1 MFILFTGTNIISTI
15 FLIVNATLG
24 AGLLNFPQAFDKAGG
39 LVTSISV
46 QLVLLVFIT
55 TTLIILANCS
65 DITNTYCMQDM
76 FANFY
81 GQKSFL
87 LCAFCIMIY
96 SFGCC
101 LTFLI
106 VIGDQFDR
114 VLSTYYGLDYC
125 HTW

>member
-1 MFILFTGTNIISTI
+1 MFILFTGTNVISTI

-81 GQKSFL
+81 GQKLS
-87 LCAFCIMIY
+87 
-96 SFGCC
+96 
-101 LTFLI
+101 LI
-106 VIGDQFDR
+106 HI
-114 VLSTYYGLDYC
+114 
-125 HTW
+125 